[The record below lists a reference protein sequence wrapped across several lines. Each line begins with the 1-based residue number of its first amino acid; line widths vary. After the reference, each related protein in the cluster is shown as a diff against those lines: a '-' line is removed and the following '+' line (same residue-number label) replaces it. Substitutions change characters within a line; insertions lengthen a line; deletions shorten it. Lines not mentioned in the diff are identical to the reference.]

1 MTTILYSHRACEGHD
16 PGPGHPECPA
26 RLVAIRE
33 TLEAPE
39 FSALER
45 REAPLGDPDRIA
57 LAHPRQY
64 VDAILAAIPEEGYGA
79 LDGDTTV
86 SPGSREAALR
96 AAGALVAAADAVMA
110 GDARNAFCAVRPP
123 GHHAEIARAMGFC
136 LFNNVAIAA
145 MHLRDRHGLKRIAV
159 VDFDVHHGNGTQAI
173 FWNHPDLLFASTHQM
188 PLYPGTGSSEE
199 SGCAGNIVNAP
210 LPPYAGSAEFRKAME
225 RMVLPA
231 VSEFSPE
238 FLLIS
243 AGFDAHTDDPLANL
257 NFRDDDYTWATAQ
270 LMALAEEHCQGR
282 LVSTLEGGYNLRALS
297 TSVAAHVRQLMKA

>member
-64 VDAILAAIPEEGYGA
+64 VDAILAAIPEEGYGE